1 MRFSNL
7 FTTTIPR
14 RNFFVSTK
22 IIGITALILFM
33 IGFLFF
39 IWLKVKILLLPPELY
54 ILYPKTAM
62 VVKAQIITV
71 QGSTAPG
78 NSINI
83 NDQSIIVDTNGNFDK
98 KLNLNRGLNI
108 LKITASTKYNKTTTI
123 ERVIFVDDR

>member
-1 MRFSNL
+1 
-7 FTTTIPR
+7 
-14 RNFFVSTK
+14 
-22 IIGITALILFM
+22 M

-62 VVKAQIITV
+62 IVKAQIITV

>member
-1 MRFSNL
+1 VRFSNL